1 MAARNDIIH
10 KNCYSWEYHM
20 ALIFPSA
27 KVSDI
32 RKGFANLLS
41 SQDFT
46 VNGNKTGSKT
56 IEIIGAKFIADE
68 PTIFGEINHEYI
80 KREEE
85 WYLSMS
91 RNVNDIPGGPP
102 KIWQMVATPD
112 GRINSNYGW
121 CIFSEENFSQFNS
134 CVETLVNDPSS
145 RRAIMIYTRPNI
157 QVEYNTDGMSDFI
170 CTNTV
175 QYFIR
180 DNQLISLVS
189 MRSNDAWAG
198 YRNDFA
204 WQKHVS
210 ELLLNELKSRG
221 MDNLTLGP
229 IVWDA
234 ASLHVYERQFY
245 LVEHFIE
252 TGSHIR

>member
-1 MAARNDIIH
+1 
-10 KNCYSWEYHM
+10 M
-20 ALIFPSA
+20 ALTFPST

-32 RKGFANLLS
+32 RKSFAGLLKTK
-41 SQDFT
+41 DFT
-46 VNGNKTGSKT
+46 VNGNKTGSTT

-68 PTIFGEINHEYI
+68 PTIFGEINLEYI

-121 CIFSEENFSQFNS
+121 CIFSEENNYQFSN

-145 RRAIMIYTRPNI
+145 RRAIMIYTRPSI

-180 DNQLISLVS
+180 NNQLITLVS

-210 ELLLNELKSRG
+210 EMLLIALKSRCLG
-221 MDNLTLGP
+221 DLTLGP
-229 IVWDA
+229 IIWDA
-234 ASLHVYERQFY
+234 ASLHIYERQFH
-245 LVEHFIE
+245 LVEHYIE
-252 TGSHIR
+252 TGEHVLPARATCKP

>member
-1 MAARNDIIH
+1 
-10 KNCYSWEYHM
+10 
-20 ALIFPSA
+20 
-27 KVSDI
+27 
-32 RKGFANLLS
+32 
-41 SQDFT
+41 
-46 VNGNKTGSKT
+46 
-56 IEIIGAKFIADE
+56 
-68 PTIFGEINHEYI
+68 
-80 KREEE
+80 
-85 WYLSMS
+85 
-91 RNVNDIPGGPP
+91 
-102 KIWQMVATPD
+102 
-112 GRINSNYGW
+112 
-121 CIFSEENFSQFNS
+121 
-134 CVETLVNDPSS
+134 
-145 RRAIMIYTRPNI
+145 
-157 QVEYNTDGMSDFI
+157 MSDFI